1 MKLKDEYIFDAGLD
15 YSDESFN
22 TELEVNS
29 YTFEPDMGDAIINN
43 GITEHSELN
52 GREQPNQHPISSITG
67 LQETL
72 SDFADLI
79 GAKASIR
86 LGTKEY
92 WDSNPLIVPTK
103 GELIVYTDYSSKEVS
118 GQTVYI
124 PKMKIGDGSV
134 VVCDLPFVGEDIEL
148 LIQAHILDDDLHL
161 RYGERQF
168 WNNKVTTLL
177 DSVDAENLI
186 FTTKP
191 INVIYNS

>member
-29 YTFEPDMGDAIINN
+29 YTFKPDMGDTIINT
-43 GITEHSELN
+43 GITEHSELE
-52 GREQPNQHPISSITG
+52 GREKPNQHPIDSITG
-67 LQETL
+67 LQQTL

-92 WDSNPLIVPTK
+92 WDNNPLIIPAK

-118 GQTVYI
+118 GQTMYI
-124 PKMKIGDGSV
+124 PRMKIGDGSV
-134 VVCDLPFVGEDIEL
+134 VVCDLPFIGDDIEL

-177 DSVDAENLI
+177 DSIDNENLI

>member
-1 MKLKDEYIFDAGLD
+1 MAEEYIFNVDMD
-15 YSDESFN
+15 SSEESF
-22 TELEVNS
+22 TPQLEFDNYS
-29 YTFEPDMGDAIINN
+29 FMPDMGDTIINS
-43 GITEHSELN
+43 GITEHSELE
-52 GREQPNQHPISSITG
+52 GREKPNQHTIASITG
-67 LQETL
+67 LQQTL

-92 WDSNPLIVPTK
+92 WDNNPLIIPAK
-103 GELIVYTDYSSKEVS
+103 GELIVYTDYSSKEVG

-124 PKMKIGDGSV
+124 PRMKIGDGSV
-134 VVCDLPFVGEDIEL
+134 VVCDLPFIGDDIEL

-177 DSVDAENLI
+177 DSIDNENLI

>member
-1 MKLKDEYIFDAGLD
+1 MAEEYIFNVDME
-15 YSDESFN
+15 SSEESFSPQLEFDN
-22 TELEVNS
+22 YSFKPDLGNVISMDEISHEELE
-29 YTFEPDMGDAIINN
+29 
-43 GITEHSELN
+43 
-52 GREQPNQHPISSITG
+52 GRNKPNQHPIESITG
-67 LQETL
+67 LQQAL
-72 SDFADLI
+72 SDFAELLK
-79 GAKASIR
+79 AKASIR
-86 LGTKEY
+86 MGTKEY
-92 WDSNPLIVPTK
+92 WESNPLIIPEK
-103 GELIVYTDYSSKEVS
+103 GELIVYSDYTSKEID

-191 INVIYNS
+191 INIIYNS

>member
-29 YTFEPDMGDAIINN
+29 YTFKPDMGDTIINS
-43 GITEHSELN
+43 GITEHSELE
-52 GREQPNQHPISSITG
+52 GREKPNQHPIASITG
-67 LQETL
+67 LQQTL

-92 WDSNPLIVPTK
+92 WDNNPLIVPEK
-103 GELIVYTDYSSKEVS
+103 GELIVYTDYSSKEVG

-124 PKMKIGDGSV
+124 PRMKIGDGSV
-134 VVCDLPFVGEDIEL
+134 VVCDLPFIGDDIEL

-177 DSVDAENLI
+177 DSIDNENLI

>member
-29 YTFEPDMGDAIINN
+29 YTFEPDMGDTIINN

-52 GREQPNQHPISSITG
+52 GRERPNQHPISSITG

-92 WDSNPLIVPTK
+92 WDNNPLIVPAK